1 MKKKIIALALAAI
14 LVVLTLG
21 LASCTGKDEPGAAGE
36 SGTGDAEK
44 KTLTVG
50 FDATFPPM
58 GFTDDKGNLVGF
70 DLDLAKEV
78 ATRLNMKLE
87 LKPIVWDTKDAELKT
102 GGIDMIW
109 NGFTITGR
117 ENDYTWSEPYMR
129 NNQVIVVKENST
141 IKSLD
146 DLKGKKLAL
155 QSGSSADTALDSKP
169 DFKNSL
175 GKVIKTEQNLEALN
189 EVGTGMVDA
198 ALMDETVAAYNIAK
212 QGGKF
217 KIIGDPLAAEEYG
230 VGFLKGNT
238 ELRDKV
244 QAQLEAM
251 AKDGTLAKI
260 SNEWFG
266 KDVTIIGK

>member
-1 MKKKIIALALAAI
+1 MKKRIIALALAAVM
-14 LVVLTLG
+14 VVLTLG
-21 LASCTGKDEPGAAGE
+21 LASCTGNGGSGAKNG
-36 SGTGDAEK
+36 
-44 KTLTVG
+44 TLTVG

-58 GFTDDKGNLVGF
+58 GFKDDNGNLVGF
-70 DLDLAKEV
+70 DLDLAAEV
-78 ATRLNMKLE
+78 AKRLDMKLE
-87 LKPIVWDTKDAELKT
+87 LKPIVWDSKDSELKT
-102 GGIDMIW
+102 GGIDLIW
-109 NGFTITGR
+109 NGFTMNGR
-117 ENDYTWSEPYMR
+117 EDDYTWSEPYMR
-129 NNQVIVVKENST
+129 NNQVIVVNDNST
-141 IKSLD
+141 IASLD

-155 QSGSSADTALDSKP
+155 QAGSSADAALNDKP
-169 DFKNSL
+169 EFKASL
-175 GKVIKTEQNLEALN
+175 GDIVKTEQNLEALN
-189 EVGTGMVDA
+189 ELKTGMVDA
-198 ALMDETVAAYNIAK
+198 VLMDETVAAYNIAK

-217 KIIGDPLAAEEYG
+217 KIIGEPLAAEEYG